1 MNDLISRLREAASQM
16 KRGVYGP
23 QQVSVM
29 LEAAEKL
36 ELINGYI
43 EKIREEA
50 KGRHGADV

>member
-1 MNDLISRLREAASQM
+1 MNDLVSRLREAAAQM

>member
-1 MNDLISRLREAASQM
+1 MSDLVSRLREAAAQM

-23 QQVSVM
+23 QQISVM

-36 ELINGYI
+36 ELIKGYI
-43 EKIREEA
+43 EKIRKEA